1 MEKKNKTIF
10 VILCRKMVCGKK
22 KCVYVKKNSKSKK
35 QFIKCKGIF
44 MRLTYYIK
52 EKTKKLK
59 TKKPKSKKGKRGG

>member
-1 MEKKNKTIF
+1 
-10 VILCRKMVCGKK
+10 MVCGKK

>member
-35 QFIKCKGIF
+35 QFIKCKGIY

-52 EKTKKLK
+52 EKIKKLK
-59 TKKPKSKKGKRGG
+59 TKKQKVKKENKKK